1 MAWRISSL
9 DIAFSP
15 WKGFVREFWEL
26 AFQAAV
32 QVFLGNKKATRKV
45 AALDRF
51 WVCFSDSAR
60 SRAITAM
67 SAMSAIASQKLKA
80 NG

>member
-1 MAWRISSL
+1 
-9 DIAFSP
+9 
-15 WKGFVREFWEL
+15 
-26 AFQAAV
+26 
-32 QVFLGNKKATRKV
+32 V

-67 SAMSAIASQKLKA
+67 SAIASQKLKA